1 MNKED
6 LQLIKDYA
14 NSPNL
19 SPELQFALRRAVNE
33 LEKLVRDTFT
43 LKVVVNRRGKLLVIE
58 EFPHDEIHEGLHE
71 LIPELEDGEY
81 NVEPG
86 TYYAKCI
93 LETVDTSYGLSP
105 DYNIQLSIV
114 EFIKA

>member
-1 MNKED
+1 MTKQD

-19 SPELQFALRRAVNE
+19 SPELQFVLRRAVNE

-58 EFPHDEIHEGLHE
+58 EFPHDEIHAGLHE
-71 LIPELEDGEY
+71 LIPELEDGKY
-81 NVEPG
+81 DVEPG

-93 LETVDTSYGLSP
+93 LETIDVSSGFDP
-105 DYNIQLSIV
+105 DYYDQLTIV
-114 EFIKA
+114 EFTKV

>member
-1 MNKED
+1 MTKQD

-14 NSPNL
+14 NSP
-19 SPELQFALRRAVNE
+19 SPSPRLQAALRKAIDKLEE
-33 LEKLVRDTFT
+33 LMKDTFT

-58 EFPHDEIHEGLHE
+58 EFPHDEIHAGLHK

-81 NVEPG
+81 DVEPG

-93 LETVDTSYGLSP
+93 LETIETSYGFEP
-105 DYNIQLSIV
+105 DYSAHLSIV
-114 EFIKA
+114 EFIKV